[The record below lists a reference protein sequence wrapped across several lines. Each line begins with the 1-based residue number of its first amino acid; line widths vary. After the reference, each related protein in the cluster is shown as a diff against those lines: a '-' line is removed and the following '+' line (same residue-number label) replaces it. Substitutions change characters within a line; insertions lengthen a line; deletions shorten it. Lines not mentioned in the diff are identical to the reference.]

1 MLAIIGGS
9 GLYSLGEAFD
19 LQDQVS
25 RKTPYGD
32 TSADVLLG
40 RWQEIEVAFLPRHG
54 AGHRVPPHA
63 VNYRANIWALK
74 QVGVD
79 RIIAINA
86 VGGISADMAP
96 RTLALPD
103 QLIDYSSGREHSFF
117 DGADGEVRHVDFS
130 RPYSAALRDCLKQ
143 AGAQLGCSLVAAGT
157 YGSTNGPRFETAAEI
172 KRMQRDGCSIVGMTG
187 MPEAALARELEI
199 DYACLALVVNW
210 AAGVDDS
217 EISMPEIM
225 ANLEQGIEQVRP
237 LLLAAARLLARISHQ
252 GAG

>member
-9 GLYSLGEAFD
+9 GLYSLGEEFH
-19 LQDQVS
+19 LRDQVS
-25 RKTPYGD
+25 RNTPYGD

-40 RWQEIEVAFLPRHG
+40 RWQDVEVAFLPRHG

-63 VNYRANIWALK
+63 VNYRANIYALK
-74 QVGVD
+74 QVGVSK
-79 RIIAINA
+79 IIAVNA

-96 RTLALPD
+96 RTLALPE
-103 QLIDYSSGREHSFF
+103 QLIDYSSGRQHSYF

-130 RPYSAALRDCLKQ
+130 RPYSDLLRDCLKQ
-143 AGAQLGCSLVAAGT
+143 AGAQLGYAVVAAGT

-199 DYACLALVVNW
+199 DYACLAVVANW
-210 AAGVDDS
+210 AAGIDNSDL
-217 EISMPEIM
+217 SMPEIL
-225 ANLEQGIEQVRP
+225 ANLEHGILQVRP
-237 LLLAAARLLARISHQ
+237 LLLAAAKLLPA
-252 GAG
+252 